1 MLNPTIIRENII
13 FLRQQHN
20 ITQQELAARV
30 NVTHQ
35 AVSKWENG
43 SSIPDLQ
50 TLMTLSRLFNVTL
63 DELLTEVLSERRPA
77 PQADAP
83 ADEPVAEQPAA
94 PVEPITPVEPVA
106 PVAPVELVT
115 PAAPVAPVNA
125 STAEQPAAEQ
135 PNAPVDQPAA
145 APIDINVLVKMA
157 PLMGRSELG
166 RTVLSTLT
174 DKASADSIDISA
186 LTRLAPFL
194 DRAAMSQLADKL
206 CADNIDPSKLS
217 AIAPFCDS
225 ATLVKLLDKADGG
238 KLNLSLLSSIA
249 PFLDRAAM
257 DNLLER
263 LDPAQIDAHALSG
276 IAPFA
281 SHDALGRFAEKVCA
295 DHIDFSTLTALAP
308 FMSKSS
314 IDSLLNRLDPAQING
329 RALAGLA
336 PFASR
341 DALTALVE
349 KACADHID
357 MDTLIPLAPFIDR
370 ATVDALADKAFAE
383 APTVDT
389 VAALAPFLSR
399 EKLAELTAKLGDL
412 SLNDLVKLAPHLAR
426 GAMSSLLQKLVP
438 GRFHVTVN
446 NNDGNDDAPSGIRDA
461 IDDGNWGYIEDHIA
475 DMTPAEARDAAL
487 AAAEDGYLDFIPAL
501 SLDQHALDQVAR
513 LAMENGDIDDIFEFL
528 PWKRLSPDAQNAAID
543 AALCGG
549 SGDELIE
556 HRRELTAEQLARVA
570 LSLAENGDFDELAG
584 VFFDLPDDA
593 RARILDLA
601 VDEND
606 LDFLSGHF
614 DRLAPADQE
623 RLALRMAENTDFDA
637 LQPLLPHLNGKAL
650 SRVVN
655 MALDANELDFVAPS
669 VRRLAPADQEKIA
682 VRWAEEEEW
691 SELTRHVDLTTL
703 GRSAL
708 RRLIDLA
715 DEQEETAVARRLRAL
730 LDQADEQPQAAPP
743 IAADEL
749 LSRARTGDFAPLAAA
764 LPALNGAQWDEL
776 VRLAIVYDAFD
787 ALAPHAAEI
796 PPQPYETLCYAL
808 ARQHDMKHLSVFFPN
823 PSANPALAQRLNRV
837 LENND

>member
-1 MLNPTIIRENII
+1 
-13 FLRQQHN
+13 
-20 ITQQELAARV
+20 
-30 NVTHQ
+30 
-35 AVSKWENG
+35 
-43 SSIPDLQ
+43 
-50 TLMTLSRLFNVTL
+50 MTLSRLFNVTL
-63 DELLTEVLSERRPA
+63 DELLTEVLSERRAA

-106 PVAPVELVT
+106 PVG
-115 PAAPVAPVNA
+115 
-125 STAEQPAAEQ
+125 
-135 PNAPVDQPAA
+135 QPAA
-145 APIDINVLVKMA
+145 APIDMKVLVKMA

-174 DKASADSIDISA
+174 DKASADSIDIST

-206 CADNIDPSKLS
+206 CADNIDSSKLS

-225 ATLVKLLDKADGG
+225 ATLLKLLDKADGG
-238 KLNLSLLSSIA
+238 KLNPSLLFSIA
-249 PFLDRAAM
+249 PFLDHAAM

-295 DHIDFSTLTALAP
+295 DHIDYSTLTALAP

-341 DALTALVE
+341 DALTVLVE
-349 KACADHID
+349 KNCADHID
-357 MDTLIPLAPFIDR
+357 LDTLTALAPFIHR
-370 ATVDALADKAFAE
+370 ATVDALAERAFAE
-383 APTVDT
+383 SPTVAT

-412 SLNDLVKLAPHLAR
+412 SLNDLLKLAPHLAR
-426 GAMSSLLQKLVP
+426 GAMSSLREKFAP
-438 GRFHVTVN
+438 GRFHITI
-446 NNDGNDDAPSGIRDA
+446 NNDHDDDAPGSIRDA
-461 IDDGNWGYIEDHIA
+461 IDDCEWDYIEDHIT
-475 DMTPAEARDAAL
+475 DMTAAEERDAAL

-501 SLDQHALDQVAR
+501 SLDQETLDQVAR
-513 LAMENGDIDDIFEFL
+513 LGAENGDIDDIFEFL
-528 PWKRLSPDAQNAAID
+528 PWKRLSPDAQNAVID

-556 HRRELTAEQLARVA
+556 HRRELTAEQRTRVA

-614 DRLAPADQE
+614 DRLTPADQE

-637 LQPLLPHLNGKAL
+637 LQPLLPHLNGEAL

-655 MALDANELDFVAPS
+655 MAIDADELDFIAPS

-691 SELTRHVDLTTL
+691 SELTRHVDLTAL

-730 LDQADEQPQAAPP
+730 LNQTPSAT
-743 IAADEL
+743 ADEL
-749 LSRARTGDFAPLAAA
+749 LARARTGDFTPLSGA
-764 LPALNGAQWDEL
+764 LPALSDEQWDEL
-776 VRLAIVYDAFD
+776 VRLVIVYDAFD

-808 ARQHDMKHLSVFFPN
+808 ARQGDMKRLSAFFPN
-823 PSANPALAQRLNRV
+823 PSANPDLAERLNRV
-837 LENND
+837 VKNNG

>member
-1 MLNPTIIRENII
+1 
-13 FLRQQHN
+13 
-20 ITQQELAARV
+20 
-30 NVTHQ
+30 
-35 AVSKWENG
+35 
-43 SSIPDLQ
+43 
-50 TLMTLSRLFNVTL
+50 
-63 DELLTEVLSERRPA
+63 
-77 PQADAP
+77 
-83 ADEPVAEQPAA
+83 
-94 PVEPITPVEPVA
+94 
-106 PVAPVELVT
+106 
-115 PAAPVAPVNA
+115 
-125 STAEQPAAEQ
+125 
-135 PNAPVDQPAA
+135 
-145 APIDINVLVKMA
+145 
-157 PLMGRSELG
+157 
-166 RTVLSTLT
+166 
-174 DKASADSIDISA
+174 
-186 LTRLAPFL
+186 
-194 DRAAMSQLADKL
+194 
-206 CADNIDPSKLS
+206 
-217 AIAPFCDS
+217 
-225 ATLVKLLDKADGG
+225 
-238 KLNLSLLSSIA
+238 
-249 PFLDRAAM
+249 M

-263 LDPAQIDAHALSG
+263 LDPAQVDAHALSG

-281 SHDALGRFAEKVCA
+281 SRDALGRFAEKVCA

-349 KACADHID
+349 KTCAEHID
-357 MDTLIPLAPFIDR
+357 FSALIALAPFIDR
-370 ATVDALADKAFAE
+370 ATVDALADKAFVE

-461 IDDGNWGYIEDHIA
+461 IDGGNWDYIEDHIA

-513 LAMENGDIDDIFEFL
+513 LAMENADIDDIFEFL
-528 PWKRLSPDAQNAAID
+528 PWKRLSPDAQNATID

-584 VFFDLPDDA
+584 VFFDLPNDA

-614 DRLAPADQE
+614 DRLTPADQE

-637 LQPLLPHLNGKAL
+637 LQPLLPHLNGEAL

-655 MALDANELDFVAPS
+655 MALEANELDFIAPS

-682 VRWAEEEEW
+682 VHWAEEEEW
-691 SELTRHVDLTTL
+691 SELTRHVDLTVL

-730 LDQADEQPQAAPP
+730 LDQADEQPQAAPSLT
-743 IAADEL
+743 ADEL
-749 LSRARTGDFAPLAAA
+749 LERARTGDFAPLGGA

-808 ARQHDMKHLSVFFPN
+808 ARRGDMKRLSVFFPN
-823 PSANPALAQRLNRV
+823 PSANPDLAQRLNRV

>member
-1 MLNPTIIRENII
+1 
-13 FLRQQHN
+13 
-20 ITQQELAARV
+20 
-30 NVTHQ
+30 
-35 AVSKWENG
+35 
-43 SSIPDLQ
+43 
-50 TLMTLSRLFNVTL
+50 
-63 DELLTEVLSERRPA
+63 
-77 PQADAP
+77 
-83 ADEPVAEQPAA
+83 
-94 PVEPITPVEPVA
+94 
-106 PVAPVELVT
+106 
-115 PAAPVAPVNA
+115 
-125 STAEQPAAEQ
+125 
-135 PNAPVDQPAA
+135 
-145 APIDINVLVKMA
+145 
-157 PLMGRSELG
+157 MG
-166 RTVLSTLT
+166 
-174 DKASADSIDISA
+174 
-186 LTRLAPFL
+186 
-194 DRAAMSQLADKL
+194 
-206 CADNIDPSKLS
+206 
-217 AIAPFCDS
+217 
-225 ATLVKLLDKADGG
+225 
-238 KLNLSLLSSIA
+238 
-249 PFLDRAAM
+249 
-257 DNLLER
+257 
-263 LDPAQIDAHALSG
+263 
-276 IAPFA
+276 
-281 SHDALGRFAEKVCA
+281 
-295 DHIDFSTLTALAP
+295 
-308 FMSKSS
+308 
-314 IDSLLNRLDPAQING
+314 
-329 RALAGLA
+329 GL
-336 PFASR
+336 
-341 DALTALVE
+341 
-349 KACADHID
+349 
-357 MDTLIPLAPFIDR
+357 
-370 ATVDALADKAFAE
+370 DALADKAFVE

-461 IDDGNWGYIEDHIA
+461 IDGGNWDYIEDHIA

-513 LAMENGDIDDIFEFL
+513 LAMENADIDDIFEFL
-528 PWKRLSPDAQNAAID
+528 PWKRLSPDAQNATID

-584 VFFDLPDDA
+584 VFFDLPNDA

-614 DRLAPADQE
+614 DRLTPADQE

-637 LQPLLPHLNGKAL
+637 LQPLLPHLNGEAL

-655 MALDANELDFVAPS
+655 MALEANELDFIAPS

-682 VRWAEEEEW
+682 VHWAEEEEW
-691 SELTRHVDLTTL
+691 SELTRHVDLTVL

-730 LDQADEQPQAAPP
+730 LDQADEQPQAAPSLT
-743 IAADEL
+743 ADEL
-749 LSRARTGDFAPLAAA
+749 LERARTGDFAPLGGA

-808 ARQHDMKHLSVFFPN
+808 ARRGDMKRLSVFFPN
-823 PSANPALAQRLNRV
+823 PSANPDLAQRLNRV

>member
-1 MLNPTIIRENII
+1 MQLIYLFVFTSRLRLCPQLLRLIRCDQRVYQRVKVAVHDGGNIEILVVACEPVIRHAVLREIIRP
-13 FLRQQHN
+13 H
-20 ITQQELAARV
+20 
-30 NVTHQ
+30 
-35 AVSKWENG
+35 
-43 SSIPDLQ
+43 
-50 TLMTLSRLFNVTL
+50 
-63 DELLTEVLSERRPA
+63 
-77 PQADAP
+77 
-83 ADEPVAEQPAA
+83 
-94 PVEPITPVEPVA
+94 
-106 PVAPVELVT
+106 
-115 PAAPVAPVNA
+115 
-125 STAEQPAAEQ
+125 
-135 PNAPVDQPAA
+135 
-145 APIDINVLVKMA
+145 
-157 PLMGRSELG
+157 
-166 RTVLSTLT
+166 
-174 DKASADSIDISA
+174 
-186 LTRLAPFL
+186 
-194 DRAAMSQLADKL
+194 
-206 CADNIDPSKLS
+206 
-217 AIAPFCDS
+217 
-225 ATLVKLLDKADGG
+225 
-238 KLNLSLLSSIA
+238 
-249 PFLDRAAM
+249 
-257 DNLLER
+257 
-263 LDPAQIDAHALSG
+263 
-276 IAPFA
+276 
-281 SHDALGRFAEKVCA
+281 
-295 DHIDFSTLTALAP
+295 
-308 FMSKSS
+308 
-314 IDSLLNRLDPAQING
+314 
-329 RALAGLA
+329 ALAGLA

-349 KACADHID
+349 KTCAEHID
-357 MDTLIPLAPFIDR
+357 FSALIALAPFIDR

-446 NNDGNDDAPSGIRDA
+446 NNDGNDGDAPGNIRVTINTDHDGNNDAPSGIRDA
-461 IDDGNWGYIEDHIA
+461 IDGGNWDYIEDHIA

-513 LAMENGDIDDIFEFL
+513 LAMENADIDDIFEFL

-570 LSLAENGDFDELAG
+570 LSLAENADFDELAG

-637 LQPLLPHLNGKAL
+637 LQPLLPHLNGEAL

-691 SELTRHVDLTTL
+691 GELTRHVDLTVL

-730 LDQADEQPQAAPP
+730 LDQADEQPQAAPSLT
-743 IAADEL
+743 ADEL
-749 LSRARTGDFAPLAAA
+749 LSRARTGDFAPLAVP

-823 PSANPALAQRLNRV
+823 PSANPDLAQRLNRV

>member
-63 DELLTEVLSERRPA
+63 DELLTEVLSQRRAASDP
-77 PQADAP
+77 DTP

-94 PVEPITPVEPVA
+94 PVEPITPVA
-106 PVAPVELVT
+106 PV
-115 PAAPVAPVNA
+115 APVAPVNA

-135 PNAPVDQPAA
+135 SAAPADQPAA

-225 ATLVKLLDKADGG
+225 ATLFKLLDKADGG

-257 DNLLER
+257 DNLLNR

-314 IDSLLNRLDPAQING
+314 IDRLLNHLDPAQING

-349 KACADHID
+349 KNCADHID
-357 MDTLIPLAPFIDR
+357 LDTLIALAPFIDR

-412 SLNDLVKLAPHLAR
+412 SLNDLIKLAPHLAR

-461 IDDGNWGYIEDHIA
+461 IDGGNWGYIEDHIA

-513 LAMENGDIDDIFEFL
+513 LAMENADIDDIFEFL

-556 HRRELTAEQLARVA
+556 HHRELSAEQLARVA
-570 LSLAENGDFDELAG
+570 LSLAENADFDELAG

-606 LDFLSGHF
+606 LDFLHGHF
-614 DRLAPADQE
+614 DRLTPADQE

-691 SELTRHVDLTTL
+691 SELTRHVDLTAL

-730 LDQADEQPQAAPP
+730 LDQADEQPQAAPSLT
-743 IAADEL
+743 ADEL

-787 ALAPHAAEI
+787 ALAPHAAAI

-823 PSANPALAQRLNRV
+823 PSANPDLAQRLNRV

>member
-13 FLRQQHN
+13 FLRLQQN
-20 ITQQELAARV
+20 MTQQELAARV

-83 ADEPVAEQPAA
+83 ADELTAEQTA
-94 PVEPITPVEPVA
+94 EPI
-106 PVAPVELVT
+106 APVELVT
-115 PAAPVAPVNA
+115 PVAPVAPVAPVNA

-135 PNAPVDQPAA
+135 SAAPADQPAA

-225 ATLVKLLDKADGG
+225 ATLVKLLDKASSD

-249 PFLDRAAM
+249 PFLDHAAM

-349 KACADHID
+349 KTCAEHID
-357 MDTLIPLAPFIDR
+357 FSALIALAPFIDR

-399 EKLAELTAKLGDL
+399 EKLAELIAKLGDL

-461 IDDGNWGYIEDHIA
+461 IDGGNWGYIEDHIA

-501 SLDQHALDQVAR
+501 SLDQHALDQVAQ
-513 LAMENGDIDDIFEFL
+513 LAMENADIDDIFEFL

-691 SELTRHVDLTTL
+691 SELTRHVDLTVL
-703 GRSAL
+703 GKSAL

-730 LDQADEQPQAAPP
+730 LDQADEQPQAAPSLT
-743 IAADEL
+743 ADEL
-749 LSRARTGDFAPLAAA
+749 LSRARTGDFAPLGGA

-787 ALAPHAAEI
+787 ALAPHAAAI

>member
-1 MLNPTIIRENII
+1 MSQLADKLCADNIDPSKLSAIAPFCDSATLVKLLEKASSDKLN
-13 FLRQQHN
+13 LS
-20 ITQQELAARV
+20 LL
-30 NVTHQ
+30 
-35 AVSKWENG
+35 
-43 SSIPDLQ
+43 SSI
-50 TLMTLSRLFNVTL
+50 
-63 DELLTEVLSERRPA
+63 
-77 PQADAP
+77 
-83 ADEPVAEQPAA
+83 
-94 PVEPITPVEPVA
+94 
-106 PVAPVELVT
+106 
-115 PAAPVAPVNA
+115 
-125 STAEQPAAEQ
+125 
-135 PNAPVDQPAA
+135 
-145 APIDINVLVKMA
+145 
-157 PLMGRSELG
+157 
-166 RTVLSTLT
+166 
-174 DKASADSIDISA
+174 
-186 LTRLAPFL
+186 APFL

-225 ATLVKLLDKADGG
+225 ATLLKLLDKADGG
-238 KLNLSLLSSIA
+238 KLNPSLLFSIA
-249 PFLDRAAM
+249 PFLDHAAM

-308 FMSKSS
+308 FMSKNS

-349 KACADHID
+349 KSCADHID
-357 MDTLIPLAPFIDR
+357 LDTLTALAPFIHR
-370 ATVDALADKAFAE
+370 AAVDALADRAFAE
-383 APTVDT
+383 SPTVAT

-412 SLNDLVKLAPHLAR
+412 SLNDLLKLAPHLAR
-426 GAMSSLLQKLVP
+426 GAMSSLREKFAP
-438 GRFHVTVN
+438 GRFHITI
-446 NNDGNDDAPSGIRDA
+446 NNDHDDDDDDAPGSIRDA
-461 IDDGNWGYIEDHIA
+461 IDDCEWGYIEDHIT
-475 DMTPAEARDAAL
+475 DMTAAEERDAAL

-501 SLDQHALDQVAR
+501 SLDQETLDQVAR
-513 LAMENGDIDDIFEFL
+513 LGAENGDIDDIFEFL
-528 PWKRLSPDAQNAAID
+528 PWKRLSPDAQNAVID

-556 HRRELTAEQLARVA
+556 HRRELTAEQRTRVA

-614 DRLAPADQE
+614 DRLTPADLE
-623 RLALRMAENTDFDA
+623 KVALRMAENGDFDE
-637 LQPLLPHLNGKAL
+637 LQPLLPHLNDDAL
-650 SRVVN
+650 SRVVG
-655 MALDANELDFVAPS
+655 MAIDADELDFIAPS

-682 VRWAEEEEW
+682 VHWAEEEEW
-691 SELTRHVDLTTL
+691 GELTRHVDLTVL
-703 GRSAL
+703 GKNVL

-715 DEQEETAVARRLRAL
+715 DEQEEHSVARRLRVL
-730 LDQADEQPQAAPP
+730 LNQTPSAT
-743 IAADEL
+743 ADEL
-749 LSRARTGDFAPLAAA
+749 LARARTGDFTPLSGA
-764 LPALNGAQWDEL
+764 LPALSDEQWDEL
-776 VRLAIVYDAFD
+776 VRLVIVYDAFD

-808 ARQHDMKHLSVFFPN
+808 ARQGDMKRLSAFFPN
-823 PSANPALAQRLNRV
+823 PSANPDLAERLNRV
-837 LENND
+837 VKNNG